1 MGVGQRGMGRGI
13 WGHPGKGGG
22 TRAHTKAAGCFLR
35 VRTLRKKWTQ
45 AKVPAPAPAPGE
57 APPGAEET
65 ELNSEGPVTTATI
78 CRPFGL
84 CGEVS
89 SRYLTE
95 QHGQPGRWLLS
106 PPLFRGRSG

>member
-45 AKVPAPAPAPGE
+45 AKVPAPGE
-57 APPGAEET
+57 APRSRFSRRSTILDYINVIPKA
-65 ELNSEGPVTTATI
+65 GP
-78 CRPFGL
+78 L
-84 CGEVS
+84 VS
-89 SRYLTE
+89 APNPLPL
-95 QHGQPGRWLLS
+95 GPLL
-106 PPLFRGRSG
+106 